1 MALIVLYSA
10 TAGDTVSAR
19 KNTPSPME
27 KYFSCG
33 IITLENG
40 LKDEVRKLWLV
51 KRNQS
56 PLRQW

>member
-1 MALIVLYSA
+1 LYSA
-10 TAGDTVSAR
+10 TTAGTVSA
-19 KNTPSPME
+19 KEHTPPME
-27 KYFSCG
+27 KYVCCG

-40 LKDEVRKLWLV
+40 LKDEVRKLWLI